1 MPRTNGR
8 SIYDFTQEEAWGGGR
23 VVEGWPIAAAFCCW
37 RLDVGRR
44 AMEGEAGG
52 LFGHR
57 SYFKSIDG
65 GEVLSLFVSPSTQ
78 SQSRQDERHD
88 HHKPKRDDDKPLSRS
103 FANLKAQAMPLGGG
117 IDREIEIAKWRRRYV
132 LEIGGIRILQGMRQE
147 RYAHM
152 EGKQS
157 DAAGAADND
166 QAFGVPPLQC
176 LFDSRQV
183 YLIGAEAADDP
194 KRCDRC
200 ERGGGQE
207 REDVKDESLHGH
219 AFARPVAV

>member
-1 MPRTNGR
+1 MVGAHPDRSKGEKGQDRKSGHHVEKPSLHVAQESFPDWGRRLKAAPWLEPWILHAVAQGEKNLSETMPRTNGR

-37 RLDVGRR
+37 RLEVGRR

-57 SYFKSIDG
+57 SNFKSING

-132 LEIGGIRILQGMRQE
+132 LEIGGIW
-147 RYAHM
+147 
-152 EGKQS
+152 
-157 DAAGAADND
+157 
-166 QAFGVPPLQC
+166 
-176 LFDSRQV
+176 
-183 YLIGAEAADDP
+183 
-194 KRCDRC
+194 
-200 ERGGGQE
+200 
-207 REDVKDESLHGH
+207 
-219 AFARPVAV
+219 